1 MGLTGLK
8 LYIDGKPK
16 TEPKE
21 WADIKIHA
29 AFGTDSNQPQIE
41 SDRFTLIRDAAQC
54 VIDSVA
60 NGNIFEGQDCVLE
73 YRQRNL
79 KLGIFDGFIDTSDNY
94 EEVSPSFGSE
104 ERPNEVKVKFRGKNT
119 ITNFQDQIE
128 GVTYGFMYNQGSITD
143 GDFTTINTVIV
154 KKSNF
159 LEIAMAIITL
169 YMLEQ
174 QIEQVIKDLA
184 EEIPD
189 IVQRFSSSSTAFASA
204 TIWAVVQ
211 ALIKIAYSLALTI
224 IVIKMVKDLIDLLIP
239 PVVKNKGCKYRT
251 LLAKVCEHYGYEFV
265 SPIEELDTYHYLPSK
280 PHNNSTNLV
289 KGLIPQNPPTL
300 TGIPNVTDYGY
311 IIPEMFELCKR
322 MFDSKIDV
330 IGNEVH
336 LRNKQDPFWLKISSY
351 VPPIKINFPNKR
363 FNTAELKQTRLDSF
377 VYDIADTW
385 TIENAKGTSFEIK
398 TEPTNINNIKNVV
411 IKGLERTDYP
421 VALPNSKDSLNSIEI
436 MLILIAQ
443 AADDLSRLVGKK
455 GNLVSKIKRN
465 RINVLKVSQN
475 EYSIAK
481 CVPLVGGKLPPNHRK
496 ILSARFLN
504 EKYHQGKSFV
514 TGDKLGQKVLY
525 DKVPLPFNLSNF
537 QETLKSGKF
546 TLPDGREA
554 QFKDIPYQM
563 SKDTIEVDIEVQ
575 EVYTD
580 KLKEIYI
587 EPE

>member
-1 MGLTGLK
+1 MGVTGLK
-8 LYIDGKPK
+8 IYIEGKPK

-29 AFGTDSNQPQIE
+29 AFGSNSNQPQIE
-41 SDRFTLIRDAAQC
+41 SDRFTLVRDAAKS
-54 VIDSVA
+54 VIDNVA
-60 NGNIFEGQDCVLE
+60 NGDIFEGQDCILE
-73 YRQRNL
+73 YRQRDL
-79 KLGIFDGFIDTSDNY
+79 KSGIFDGFIDTSEDY
-94 EEVSPSFGSE
+94 EEVAPSFGAT

-128 GVTYGFMYNQGSITD
+128 GVTYGYMLNQGSITSK
-143 GDFTTINTVIV
+143 DFTTINTVIV

-174 QIEQVIKDLA
+174 QIEQTIKDLS
-184 EEIPD
+184 EETPD
-189 IVQRFSSSSTAFASA
+189 LIQRFSSSTTAFSSA

-211 ALIKIAYSLALTI
+211 SIIKIAYALALTA
-224 IVIKMVKDLIDLLIP
+224 IVIKMTKDLIDLLIP

-251 LLAKVCEHYGYEFV
+251 LLSRVCEHYGYTFV

-280 PHNNSTNLV
+280 PHSNSTNII
-289 KGLIPQNPPTL
+289 KDLIPQNPPTL
-300 TGIPNVTDYGY
+300 TGIPNQTDYGY

-322 MFDSKIDV
+322 MFDAKVDV
-330 IGNEVH
+330 VGNEVH
-336 LRNKQDPFWLKISSY
+336 LRNKQDPFWLTLSDY

-363 FNTAELKQTRLDSF
+363 FNTSELKQTRLDSF
-377 VYDIADTW
+377 VFDIADDW

-398 TEPTNINNIKNVV
+398 TEPISVKNIKNVV

-421 VALPNSKDSLNSIEI
+421 VALPNSKDSLNTIET
-436 MLILIAQ
+436 MMILIAQ
-443 AADDLSRLVGKK
+443 AGDDLSRLVGKK
-455 GNLVSKIKRN
+455 GNLVAKIKRN
-465 RINVLKVSQN
+465 RINVLKVSKN
-475 EYSIAK
+475 EYSVAK
-481 CVPLVGGKLPPNHRK
+481 CVPLIGGKLPPNHRK

-525 DKVPLPFNLSNF
+525 DNVPIPFNLSDF
-537 QETLKSGKF
+537 QKTLKSGKF
-546 TLPDGREA
+546 TQNDGRES
-554 QFKDIPYQM
+554 QFKDIPYQF
-563 SKDTIEVDIEVQ
+563 SKDIIEVNIEVQ
-575 EVYTD
+575 QIYTN

-587 EPE
+587 ETE